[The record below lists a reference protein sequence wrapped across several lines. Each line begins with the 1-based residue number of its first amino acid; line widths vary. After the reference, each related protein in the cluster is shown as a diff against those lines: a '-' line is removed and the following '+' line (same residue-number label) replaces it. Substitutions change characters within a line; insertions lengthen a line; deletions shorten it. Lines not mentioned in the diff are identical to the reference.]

1 MRILAWMVLCAM
13 PVCAGLVQDVRS
25 AASAKNWT
33 LAGKLV
39 ADFQRQHGWTP
50 EAILAHSWIARGAQA
65 AGDWDRALT
74 AASRTRE
81 LTDAALKQ
89 RKLDAEPQLP
99 LALGAAIEV
108 EALSLAGR
116 GQRTEAVDL
125 LRREIKTWHATSIR
139 TRLQKNLNLLTLE
152 GKPAP
157 ALETRE
163 FIGAPGQ
170 TSAAWKG
177 KPVILFFWAHWCGD
191 CKQQAPVLAR
201 LQEEYKGTD
210 LMIVGPT
217 QRYGYVAGGAE
228 ASPSEEVHYIGQVR
242 KQSYGSLHMTVPLS
256 EENFKNWGCSTT
268 PTLAMIDRAGVVR
281 LYHPGRMS
289 YEELAPKVAALVQR

>member
-1 MRILAWMVLCAM
+1 MKFLVWVALCAA
-13 PVCAGLVQDVRS
+13 PVWGGVIQDVRA

-39 ADFQRQHGWTP
+39 ADFQKQNGWTP
-50 EAILAHSWIARGAQA
+50 EAILAQSWIARGAQA
-65 AGDWDRALT
+65 AGDWDRALRE
-74 AASRTRE
+74 ASHTRE
-81 LTDAALKQ
+81 LADAALKQ

-108 EALSLAGR
+108 EALSLAGQ
-116 GQRTEAVDL
+116 GQRTEAVAL
-125 LRREIKTWHATSIR
+125 LRREIKNWHGASIR
-139 TRLQKNLNLLTLE
+139 ARLQKNLNLLTLE

-157 ALETRE
+157 ALETKE
-163 FIGAPGQ
+163 FIGPAGPAL
-170 TSAAWKG
+170 AALKG

-201 LQEEYKGTD
+201 LQEENKATD
-210 LMIVGPT
+210 LVIVGPT
-217 QRYGYVAGGAE
+217 QRYGYVAGGVDA
-228 ASPSEEVHYIGQVR
+228 PPDEEVRYIGQVR
-242 KQSYGSLHMTVPLS
+242 KQFYGSLHMAVPLS
-256 EENFKNWGCSTT
+256 EENFRSWGCSTT

-289 YEELAPKVAALVQR
+289 YEELAPKVAALVKR